1 MTFGGEPLLFPEVIC
16 AIHSEAA
23 RVCIPRR
30 EVITNGYLSKNYD
43 ETVIIIK
50 ELERAGVNTVI
61 ISVDAFHQE
70 HIPIDF
76 VRNVARACLFVGIEH
91 IQWDPCWVVS
101 EDNNNRFNEKT
112 RDILK
117 RLEDIPVEIT
127 EGNVLEPYGFALHNL
142 KEFLPPRMNI
152 PQGSCGSMP
161 YTDPLDSIT
170 CICVEPDGRV
180 AVCNELY
187 IGNAND
193 EDIIELI
200 ENYDP
205 YSNPVSE
212 AIVRNGMKGLVRY
225 AESKGIE
232 VNQEGYYSICQ
243 MCTDIRKK
251 LH

>member
-1 MTFGGEPLLFPEVIC
+1 MTFGGEPLLFPEIVC

-23 RVCIPRR
+23 RACIPER
-30 EVITNGYLSKNYD
+30 ELITNGYLSENYE
-43 ETVIIIK
+43 ETIRITK

-70 HIPIDF
+70 HIPIDH
-76 VRNVARACLFVGIEH
+76 VRNIARACLFVGIEH
-91 IQWDPCWVVS
+91 VQLNPCWVVS
-101 EDNNNRFNEKT
+101 ENSNNRFNEKT

-117 RLEDIPVEIT
+117 VLEDIPVEIT

-142 KEFLPPRMNI
+142 KEFFPPRINT
-152 PQGSCGSMP
+152 PQGSCGDMP
-161 YTDPLDSIT
+161 YTDPLDSVT
-170 CICVEPDGRV
+170 CICVEPDGKI

-187 IGNAND
+187 IGNASD
-193 EDIIELI
+193 ENIIELI

-205 YSNPVSE
+205 YRNPVSE
-212 AIVRNGMKGLVRY
+212 AIVRNGMQGLVRY

-232 VNQEGYYSICQ
+232 LNQKGYYSICQ
-243 MCTDIRKK
+243 MCTDIRKN